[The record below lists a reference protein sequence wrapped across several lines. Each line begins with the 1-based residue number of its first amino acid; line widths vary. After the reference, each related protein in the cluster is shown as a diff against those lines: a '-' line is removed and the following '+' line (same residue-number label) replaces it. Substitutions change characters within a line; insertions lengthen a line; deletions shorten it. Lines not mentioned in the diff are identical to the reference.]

1 MSLDWTMIITVA
13 IRCYKARTSKMLVQ
27 WSSMVSE
34 APGILNSI
42 TESEI
47 GVHLGSSQ
55 FRISFAWGMCWDWA
69 SLILGVSWPT
79 QYVTLNLSPA
89 SSSQFTSLLPPPCM
103 AGWLVVIAQSSCL
116 SSNRQTMWWLSQ
128 GRRAGRHHR
137 ATLDQTIRLLLKV
150 TKC

>member
-1 MSLDWTMIITVA
+1 MSLDND

-89 SSSQFTSLLPPPCM
+89 SSSQFTSLLPPPSSLLPVWL
-103 AGWLVVIAQSSCL
+103 AGWLSLLRAPAYHLIDKLCDDSA
-116 SSNRQTMWWLSQ
+116 
-128 GRRAGRHHR
+128 RAGRHHR
-137 ATLDQTIRLLLKV
+137 ATLHQTIRLLLKV